1 MNIENAQNNAP
12 ASGDELMQ
20 NDNQVLDGNTGQM
33 ESGGNPENSKATR
46 KEYDGSKHPML
57 ALSMIKTSAAMK
69 NAIVR
74 IDKRRTWI
82 AKRIPT
88 LQGLFN
94 SNDPMKKKD
103 AFDEAKSIK
112 QSLSKLDLA
121 EKQLKE
127 ELPTIQKNELENL
140 SRLEFPEFDI

>member
-1 MNIENAQNNAP
+1 
-12 ASGDELMQ
+12 
-20 NDNQVLDGNTGQM
+20 
-33 ESGGNPENSKATR
+33 
-46 KEYDGSKHPML
+46 
-57 ALSMIKTSAAMK
+57 MK

-74 IDKRRTWI
+74 IDKRRAWI